1 MLELTAGTEL
11 ADRYTLVRRLG
22 GGGEGQTWLAKDRFT
37 GSSVALKIVGDVAD
51 NSARLRTEW
60 QRHIRLMHAHIVRAF
75 EFHAD
80 EGCAFYS
87 QQYID
92 GPDLGEL
99 TGRPVAEILP
109 VIGLVADALRY
120 VHGKGVVH
128 RDVKA
133 SNVLLDQNGAPYICD
148 FGVAA
153 GIGERQAGG
162 SMIAQSPQT
171 IAGEAAQPG
180 DDIFALGGLI
190 YELVSGQPPYG
201 AASLADDICHKTPE
215 PLRVAKDGVVPQ
227 GVVGLVAR
235 MLDKNAAARPTAEQV
250 VEHLRAAGFS
260 PGPANIAHQR
270 HAAVADERV
279 ETVASVHPVRAEHR
293 QPEPVISAGSEGIR
307 PRTLGIALAAAAL
320 VLLGVVF
327 LLPAA
332 INDDGP
338 ATARRD
344 VVARPQDPAGADSS
358 AADVAGDEGSLLGER
373 RPTRDYEPE
382 ARGTDG
388 ESVLF
393 NENAADYSGLADDER
408 ARFKVEMVLGELLS
422 NFETLKQRG
431 VSHWAPAKFQAAQEH
446 YAEGDKAYLEGRYRA
461 AERHYLDAIGVVEPL
476 FDRIEPE
483 FQKALSGAQA
493 AFDAGD
499 HAEALRL
506 YERAV
511 AITPNDAVALAG
523 YERTRN
529 LDAVLRLVDQGLEF
543 EKELELDA
551 AEASF
556 AQAIDLDPEWQP
568 AQDGLVRVQETRTKM
583 TFDQRMSE
591 GLDALA
597 AQDYQSARAAFRMAE
612 RLLPGSPEPADGLLQ
627 VDQGLRLQSINTL
640 EREAKILEQDE
651 NWDAVITTYEAV
663 LKIDANLAFAMDGLE
678 NARRMNGLHQQLDE
692 YIAEP
697 DKLSVPATLQEA
709 TQLVV
714 DITLMGDIGPRLA
727 GQRDELSR
735 LLKRAATP
743 VPVQLVSDNLTQVSI
758 YKVGTLGRFNNTRLE
773 LRPGTYVAVGV
784 RTGYR
789 DVRREFR
796 VAPEIDMQPVVV
808 RCEEQI

>member
-22 GGGEGQTWLAKDRFT
+22 DGGEGQIWLAKDRFT
-37 GSSVALKIVGDVAD
+37 GTSVALKIVRDVAN
-51 NSARLRTEW
+51 NSARLRAEW
-60 QRHIRLMHAHIVRAF
+60 QLHIRLMHAHIVRVF
-75 EFHAD
+75 EFHTDAD
-80 EGCAFYS
+80 CAFFS
-87 QQYID
+87 QQYVD
-92 GPDLGEL
+92 GPDLRVL

-109 VIGLVADALRY
+109 VIGLIVDALRY
-120 VHGKGVVH
+120 AHGKGVVH
-128 RDVKA
+128 RDLKG

-153 GIGERQAGG
+153 TIGERQTGG
-162 SMIAQSPQT
+162 SMIAQSPQSL
-171 IAGEAAQPG
+171 AGEAAQPA

-190 YELVSGQPPYG
+190 YELVNGQPPYG
-201 AASLADDICHKTPE
+201 AASLADDISSKIPD
-215 PLRVAKDGVVPQ
+215 PLRAADGTVVPQ
-227 GVVGLVAR
+227 GVVALVAR
-235 MLDKNAAARPTAEQV
+235 MLDKDAAARPTAEEVAERLQ
-250 VEHLRAAGFS
+250 AAGFNA
-260 PGPANIAHQR
+260 GPAHIKRRAQ
-270 HAAVADERV
+270 AAVADEPV
-279 ETVASVHPVRAEHR
+279 ETVASVRPITAEQR
-293 QPEPVISAGSEGIR
+293 QPGPVASSTADDGIS
-307 PRTLGIALAAAAL
+307 PRTLGVALGVALL

-327 LLPAA
+327 LLPATVD
-332 INDDGP
+332 DDGP
-338 ATARRD
+338 GAARRD
-344 VVARPQDPAGADSS
+344 AATLPQDRVGTP
-358 AADVAGDEGSLLGER
+358 AADVAGSDESLLGQGR
-373 RPTRDYEPE
+373 ATRDYQPE
-382 ARGTDG
+382 ARGTGG

-393 NENAADYSGLADDER
+393 NENDADYSGLADDER
-408 ARFKVEMVLGELLS
+408 ARFNVEMILGELLS
-422 NFETLKQRG
+422 NFETLQQRG
-431 VSHWAPAKFQAAQEH
+431 VERWAAAQFQAAQEH
-446 YAEGDKAYLEGRYRA
+446 YAAGDKAYLERRYPA

-493 AFDAGD
+493 AFEAGD
-499 HAEALRL
+499 RAEALRL

-529 LDAVLRLVDQGLEF
+529 LEDVLRLVDQGLDF
-543 EKELELDA
+543 EKELELVA

-556 AQAIDLDPEWQP
+556 AQAIALDPAWQP
-568 AQDGLVRVQETRTKM
+568 AQDGLIRVQATRTKM

-597 AQDYQSARAAFRMAE
+597 AQDYLSARAAFRMAE
-612 RLLPGSPEPADGLLQ
+612 LLLPGSREPADGLLQ
-627 VDQGLRLQSINTL
+627 VDQGLRLESINAL
-640 EREAKILEQDE
+640 EREAQILEEDE

-663 LKIDANLAFAMDGLE
+663 LKIDANLAFAIDGLG
-678 NARRMNGLHQQLDE
+678 NARKMRDLHQQLDE
-692 YIAEP
+692 YMAEP
-697 DKLSVPATLQEA
+697 DKLSVPSTLQKA

-727 GQRDELSR
+727 GQRDELSQ

-743 VPVQLVSDNLTQVSI
+743 IPVQLVSDNLTQVSI
-758 YKVGTLGRFNNTRLE
+758 YKVGTLGRFNKTRLE

-784 RTGYR
+784 RTGFR

-796 VAPEIDMQPVVV
+796 VAPEIDMEPVEV